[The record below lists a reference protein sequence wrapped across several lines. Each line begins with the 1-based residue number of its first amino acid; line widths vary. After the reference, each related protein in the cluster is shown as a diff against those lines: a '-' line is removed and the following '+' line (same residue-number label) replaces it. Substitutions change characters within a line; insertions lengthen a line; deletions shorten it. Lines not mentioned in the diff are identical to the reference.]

1 MPDPVSR
8 KLPVLQRTG
17 LFEGV
22 SASTSETLL
31 RDSRWVELS
40 RRDILFA
47 QGAAA
52 DAVFVIAGGRLRLL
66 RRTPDQ
72 REITVGYRGTGEIAG
87 ESGWAAGAHEVEA
100 QAAERALCLSIPRS
114 RLEAALA
121 TDPRLALRLL
131 STVATRAVDAERRM
145 EALLTRPV
153 ESRVATFLLEAAK
166 RHGVPDSRG
175 DLIGVKFTHQEIA
188 SYVGSTRETV
198 TLILGDL
205 KRRGVIGIDHRR
217 VIVLDPGKL
226 AALV

>member
-1 MPDPVSR
+1 MLHRARV
-8 KLPVLQRTG
+8 
-17 LFEGV
+17 FEGV
-22 SASTSETLL
+22 SAPASEVLL

-40 RRDILFA
+40 RRDVLFA
-47 QGAAA
+47 QGADA
-52 DAVFVIAGGRLRLL
+52 DALFVIAGGRIRLL
-66 RRTPDQ
+66 RRAVDD
-72 REITVGYRGTGEIAG
+72 RELTVGYRGVGDIVG
-87 ESGWAAGAHEVEA
+87 ESGWADGVHEVEA
-100 QAAERALCLSIPRS
+100 QAAERALCLSIPRR

-121 TDPRLALRLL
+121 ADPVLALRLL
-131 STVATRAVDAERRM
+131 STLARRAVDAERRM

-153 ESRVATFLLEAAK
+153 ESRVATFLLEAAR

-217 VIVLDPGKL
+217 VIVREPGKL

>member
-8 KLPVLQRTG
+8 KLPVLQRSRA
-17 LFEGV
+17 FEG
-22 SASTSETLL
+22 ASTAISELLL

-40 RRDILFA
+40 RRDVLYRMGA
-47 QGAAA
+47 QA
-52 DAVFVIAGGRLRLL
+52 DAIYVVASGRVRLL
-66 RRTPDQ
+66 RRTSDD
-72 REITVGYRGTGEIAG
+72 REITVGYRGTGDIAG
-87 ESGWAAGAHEVEA
+87 EGGWATGVHEVEA
-100 QAAERALCLSIPRS
+100 QAAERALCLALPR
-114 RLEAALA
+114 RRVEAAIA
-121 TDPRLALRLL
+121 ADPKLALRFVSAL
-131 STVATRAVDAERRM
+131 AERAVDAERRM

-153 ESRVATFLLEAAK
+153 ESRVATFLLDAAK

-217 VIVLDPGKL
+217 VIVRNLDEL